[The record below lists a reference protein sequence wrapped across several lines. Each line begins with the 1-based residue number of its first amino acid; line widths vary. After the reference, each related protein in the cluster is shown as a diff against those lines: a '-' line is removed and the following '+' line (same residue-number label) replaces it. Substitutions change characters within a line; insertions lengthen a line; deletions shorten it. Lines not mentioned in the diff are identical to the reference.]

1 MHILLIIAES
11 VGSIVGSVAAAILLC
26 WLLWTIF
33 RLVRHPAWGPP
44 IVVIPVVLWAL
55 GRLPSSEF
63 LHMTLAF
70 ALLAAIPFWAEGRAW
85 RSAWIARRHSDRHD
99 PVIG

>member
-1 MHILLIIAES
+1 MHILLIIIES
-11 VGSIVGSVAAAILLC
+11 VGSVVGSVTAAILLC

-33 RLVRHPAWGPP
+33 RLARHPAWGPP
-44 IVVIPVVLWAL
+44 IIVAPVALWAL

-85 RSAWIARRHSDRHD
+85 RSDWIARHADRQD
-99 PVIG
+99 PATE

>member
-1 MHILLIIAES
+1 MHILLIIVES
-11 VGSIVGSVAAAILLC
+11 VGSVVGSVTAAILLC

-33 RLVRHPAWGPP
+33 RLGHHPAWGPP
-44 IVVIPVVLWAL
+44 IIVIPVALWAL

-85 RSAWIARRHSDRHD
+85 RNAWVARHADRRD
-99 PVIG
+99 PAVG